1 MKKQIMFMAM
11 AAMLIASCSSD
22 DVVSTNTG
30 RAIDFRTSVGTRGTE
45 TTTDNIT
52 KFWVTA
58 IDEAGANYF
67 SKQEYKKEGEFFTS
81 TPLYYWPVGTLN
93 FFAYSPSETD
103 LGGTLT
109 IGNTTKKLKDFS
121 PATEIANQ
129 KDFVTATASGTRA
142 ANETDGVELTFA
154 HQLSQIEIK
163 AKNTN
168 TGYIYKVVGVRIGK
182 PVSKG
187 TFTFDTNKWDLT
199 TTEKA
204 NTTTE
209 KTNYA
214 VEYATTPRTLA
225 ADAATMMGTANDNAM
240 LLPQQLVA
248 WTPETDKANTNKGA
262 YIALKIQITTKD
274 GARVYPATGKDY
286 DWAAVAID
294 TNWEAGKKYV
304 YTLDFS
310 NGAGKVDP
318 EKPKPVDPTDPFNP
332 GEDIL
337 GKPIKFTVTV
347 TSWTDA
353 AQPDIKM

>member
-1 MKKQIMFMAM
+1 MFMAM
-11 AAMLIASCSSD
+11 TAMLIASCSND

-30 RAIDFRTSVGTRGTE
+30 RAIDFRTSVGTRGAE
-45 TTTDNIT
+45 TTTDNIK

-58 IDEAGANYF
+58 IDETGANYF
-67 SKQEYKKEGEFFTS
+67 SKQEYTKDGQFFTS

-103 LGGTLT
+103 LGATVT
-109 IGNTTKKLKDFS
+109 INKDTKTFADFS

-142 ANETDGVELTFA
+142 ANEANGVPLVFN

-168 TGYIYKVVGVRIGK
+168 EGYVYKVVGVRIGK

-187 TFTFDTNKWDLT
+187 TFTMGTTSSWALT

-204 NTTTE
+204 N
-209 KTNYA
+209 YS
-214 VEYATTPRTLA
+214 VEYATTPRTLT

-248 WTPETDKANTNKGA
+248 WTPETDKTNTKNGA

-274 GARVYPATGKDY
+274 GARVYPAVGEY
-286 DWAAVAID
+286 DWAAVAIN

-310 NGAGKVDP
+310 KGAGKVDP
-318 EKPKPVDPTDPFNP
+318 EKPTPTPDPEKPDPFNP
-332 GEDIL
+332 GDDIL

-347 TSWTDA
+347 TPWTEA
-353 AQPDIKM
+353 AQDVEM

>member
-1 MKKQIMFMAM
+1 MMKKQIMFMAM
-11 AAMLIASCSSD
+11 TAMLIASCSSD

-30 RAIDFRTSVGTRGTE
+30 RAIDFRTSVGTRGAE
-45 TTTDNIT
+45 TTTDNI
-52 KFWVTA
+52 KEFYVTA
-58 IDEAGANYF
+58 IDANNANYF
-67 SKQEYKKEGEFFTS
+67 TDLKFEKEAKSTFFVS
-81 TPLYYWPVGTLN
+81 SPLYYWPIGDLK
-93 FFAYSPSETD
+93 FDAYSPSATD
-103 LGGTLT
+103 LGAT
-109 IGNTTKKLKDFS
+109 ISISSTAKTMTGFS
-121 PATEIANQ
+121 PATAIKDQ
-129 KDFVTATASGTRA
+129 KDFVTAYATGNRKNNESSG
-142 ANETDGVELTFA
+142 VKLTFA

-187 TFTFDTNKWDLT
+187 TFTFSTNTWSLT

-204 NTTTE
+204 N
-209 KTNYA
+209 YA
-214 VEYATTPRTLA
+214 VEYTTDPRALTA
-225 ADAATMMGTANDNAM
+225 AAATMMGAANDNAM
-240 LLPQQLVA
+240 LLPQQLTA
-248 WTPETDKANTNKGA
+248 WDFKTDQTNTKNGA

-274 GARVYPATGKDY
+274 GARVYPAKGDY

-318 EKPKPVDPTDPFNP
+318 EKPQPVDPTDPFKP

-337 GKPIKFTVTV
+337 GKPIKFTVIV
-347 TSWTDA
+347 TPWAPAD
-353 AQPDIKM
+353 QPVEM

>member
-11 AAMLIASCSSD
+11 TAMLIASCSSD

-45 TTTDNIT
+45 TTTADID

-67 SKQEYKKEGEFFTS
+67 SKQEYKKEKEGAFFTS
-81 TPLYYWPVGTLN
+81 SPLYYWPAGTLN
-93 FFAYSPSETD
+93 FFAYSPSATD

-109 IGNTTKKLKDFS
+109 INNTTKELKDFS
-121 PATEIANQ
+121 PATTIANQ

-142 ANETDGVELTFA
+142 ANETNGVELTFD
-154 HQLSQIEIK
+154 HRLSQIEIK
-163 AKNTN
+163 AKNSN
-168 TGYIYKVVGVRIGK
+168 TGYVYKVVGVRIGK

-187 TFTFDTNKWDLT
+187 TFTFGANTWALT

-204 NTTTE
+204 
-209 KTNYA
+209 NYA
-214 VEYATTPRTLA
+214 VEYATTPRTLTEN
-225 ADAATMMGTANDNAM
+225 AATMMGTANDNAM

-262 YIALKIQITTKD
+262 YIALKIQITTND
-274 GARVYPATGKDY
+274 GARVYPATGKEY
-286 DWAAVAID
+286 DWAAVAIK
-294 TNWEAGKKYV
+294 TNWAAGKKYV

-310 NGAGKVDP
+310 QGAGKVDP
-318 EKPKPVDPTDPFNP
+318 EKPEPTDPTDPFKP

-337 GKPIKFTVTV
+337 GGPIKFKVTV
-347 TSWTDA
+347 ADWVPA
-353 AQPDIKM
+353 VQPDIEM

>member
-11 AAMLIASCSSD
+11 TAMLIASCSSD

-30 RAIDFRTSVGTRGTE
+30 RAIDFRTSVGTRGAE
-45 TTTDNIT
+45 TTTANID

-58 IDEAGANYF
+58 IDGAGANYF
-67 SKQEYKKEGEFFTS
+67 SQQEFTKDGEFFTS
-81 TPLYYWPVGTLN
+81 SPLYYWPAGKLK
-93 FFAYSPSETD
+93 FFAYSPSATD
-103 LGGTLT
+103 LGGALT
-109 IGNTTKKLKDFS
+109 IVNATKELKDFS
-121 PATEIANQ
+121 PAAKIADQ
-129 KDFVTATASGTRA
+129 KDFVTATASGTRVD
-142 ANETDGVELTFA
+142 NQISGVALTFT

-163 AKNTN
+163 AKNSN
-168 TGYIYKVVGVRIGK
+168 TGYVYKVVGVRIGK

-187 TFTFDTNKWDLT
+187 TFTFDTNKWTL
-199 TTEKA
+199 
-204 NTTTE
+204 TTTE

-214 VEYATTPRTLA
+214 VEYATPIALA
-225 ADAATMMGTANDNAM
+225 AKAATMMGTANDNAM
-240 LLPQQLVA
+240 LLPQQLKA
-248 WTPETDKANTNKGA
+248 WTPETDKANTNNGA
-262 YIALKIQITTKD
+262 YIALKIQISTKD
-274 GARVYPATGKDY
+274 GARVYPAKGDY

-332 GEDIL
+332 GEDIF